1 MEVTTTMDKIVSL
14 CKSRGFVFAGS
25 DIYGGLANTWDYGPL
40 GVELKNNIKKAWW
53 QKFIQ
58 ETPNNVGIDSAIL
71 MNPKTWE
78 ASGHLGGFSDPL
90 MDCKKCKARFRADH
104 LIEEK
109 MESEGQLANV
119 ESWSNEQMEDFINE
133 KEIKCPECGALD
145 YTNIRQFN
153 LMFKTFQ
160 GVTEDSQAEIFL
172 RPETAQGIFVNFKQV
187 ARTSRKK
194 IPFGIGQIGKSF
206 RNEITPGN
214 FIFRTREFEQMELEF
229 FCKPGEDM
237 EWFNYWRDFCKN
249 WLLNLNIS
257 EENIKLRDHDKEELS
272 HYSTATTDIEY
283 KFPFGWGELW
293 GIADRTD
300 YDLKQHMEVSGE
312 DLKYQDPITNEKYVP
327 YCIEPSLGADR
338 VTLAFLTEAYTEEK
352 LEDGTDRIVLKFHPA
367 LAPFKAAIFPL
378 TKKLSEPATELY
390 SKLSKKFMVDYDDA
404 GSIGKRYR
412 RHDEVGTPMCITFD
426 FDSLEDNC
434 VTIRDRDTM
443 EQNRVNIDDLV
454 DFIEQRIEF

>member
-1 MEVTTTMDKIVSL
+1 MENTKTMEKIVSL
-14 CKSRGFVFAGS
+14 CKTRGFIFAGS
-25 DIYGGLANTWDYGPL
+25 EIYGGLANTWDYGPL
-40 GVELKNNIKKAWW
+40 GVELKNNIKDAWW
-53 QKFIQ
+53 KKFIQ
-58 ETPNNVGIDSAIL
+58 ETPNNVGLDSAIL

-104 LIEEK
+104 LIEERL
-109 MESEGQLANV
+109 ESDGKSQNV
-119 ESWSNEQMEDFINE
+119 ESWSNQKMEDFITE
-133 KEIKCPECGALD
+133 HEIKCPDCGALD

-160 GVTEDSQAEIFL
+160 GVTEDSQSEIFL
-172 RPETAQGIFVNFKQV
+172 RPETAQGIFVNFKLV
-187 ARTSRKK
+187 ARSSRKK

-229 FCKPGEDM
+229 FCKPGEDD
-237 EWFNYWRDFCKN
+237 EWFNYWRDFCKD

-257 EENIKLRDHDKEELS
+257 QENITLRNHDKEELS
-272 HYSTATTDIEY
+272 HYSKATTDIEY
-283 KFPFGWGELW
+283 RFPFGWGELW
-293 GIADRTD
+293 GIANRTD
-300 YDLKQHMEVSGE
+300 FDLKKHMEVSGS
-312 DLKYQDPITNEKYVP
+312 DLQYQDPVTNEKYIP

-352 LEDGTDRIVLKFHPA
+352 LEDGTERLVMKFHPA

-378 TKKLSEPATELY
+378 SKKLSEPAMELHK
-390 SKLSKKFMVDYDDA
+390 KLSKKFMVDYDES

-412 RHDEVGTPMCITFD
+412 RHDEIGTPMCITFD

-443 EQNRVNIDDLV
+443 QQTRVKIDDL
-454 DFIEQRIEF
+454 IEHIEEKIEF